1 MIKRL
6 LGLLL
11 GIMIIGMATAS
22 SFGYDYLEHG
32 DTVLEGANY
41 TINVNNTDYFQ
52 GYTPT
57 TLKNWIQGL
66 FELVFVKFDNIV
78 DTVGNWS
85 ADKGDYIPYTGANQ
99 NVDLGNNNLTLNKTL
114 NISGGV
120 IYDNGTDYIWDFQ

>member
-1 MIKRL
+1 MRKQILIFFLAIL
-6 LGLLL
+6 L
-11 GIMIIGMATAS
+11 IGFISAESM
-22 SFGYDYLEHG
+22 GYGKPTDSINY
-32 DTVLEGANY
+32 GANY
-41 TINVNNTDYFQ
+41 SINVNNTNYLQ

-57 TLKNWIQGL
+57 TLKDWIQGL